1 MPREVRRQIFCFLH
15 YQGVYSQNQI
25 IPSQMLPQISGIP
38 ENNFRSPWAKR
49 DLRNARDF
57 RKFSRCS
64 QRKFVWLF
72 IFKYVHIFFGL
83 AAPLLFREFFSFHLR
98 PLIRCRTGAIATPPL
113 NTPLNYAMIN
123 YGAKNVFLLQQCAC
137 CYIRFNIFIFC
148 SAFRAKWILSLFLF
162 LEINWLIDCLLLL
175 GNYD

>member
-83 AAPLLFREFFSFHLR
+83 AAPLLFRELFSFHLR
-98 PLIRCRTGAIATPPL
+98 SLIRCRTGAIATPP
-113 NTPLNYAMIN
+113 PLTRLWIMQWLIMGRKTFFCYN
-123 YGAKNVFLLQQCAC
+123 NVLVATFVLT
-137 CYIRFNIFIFC
+137 
-148 SAFRAKWILSLFLF
+148 FLF
-162 LEINWLIDCLLLL
+162 SVQRSGLNEFCPCFYFWK
-175 GNYD
+175 